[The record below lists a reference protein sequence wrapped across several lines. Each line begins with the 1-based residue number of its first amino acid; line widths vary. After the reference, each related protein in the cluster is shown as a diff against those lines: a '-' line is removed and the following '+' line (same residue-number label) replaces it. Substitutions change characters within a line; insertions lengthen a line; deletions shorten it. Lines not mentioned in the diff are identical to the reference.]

1 MADNKIIELEDKIV
15 ALNRTVDDIILA
27 LKNANVAHI
36 LKTGYIEK
44 KQWIQSAADGTVVI
58 DRQDFLYSNLPSN
71 VTDMFH
77 GGSLIIEDIYPLIK
91 QTLSSDTISKIE
103 EIKGEGLLFNKEE
116 LSIDGLQ
123 MRISLPVCYIGK
135 KCKETSPSSEEILMF
150 SLIIEDSIQN
160 FGAVGHLLLPSKMD
174 LFKFDLS
181 DPGSLMLFYTY
192 MTTENQDLFK
202 IKYNSV
208 IKEA

>member
-1 MADNKIIELEDKIV
+1 MVDNKIIELEDKIV

-202 IKYNSV
+202 IKYNNV